1 MVSSD
6 TNIRDLERRAA
17 QGDAEAEGRLNRLR
31 ERANQGIFSHFIG
44 EVVVAVC
51 DRYTY
56 KGKLVE
62 KEGDFILLENV
73 EYLYNHSESEI
84 TDSLK
89 LGKLHIINARSIE
102 NLMMAKDL
110 AWADKYS
117 NRRNQDHPA

>member
-117 NRRNQDHPA
+117 NRRN